1 MRHLFWPGVAF
12 AGALVAA
19 LLFRSALFAGLRRFT
34 RGDAVSAF
42 VSAMRMPSVLW
53 CIVLALAVSVEVA
66 ELPTRLARQV
76 SLVLQAAIILSVT
89 ITLAHVLSSLVRA
102 AGERRALGVGVTG
115 WATGSVR
122 LVVTIIGLLV
132 LLSSLGIQITPILTA
147 LGVGGLAVA
156 LALQDTLQNL
166 FAGMHLLADK
176 PIRVGDY
183 VKLGDGEEGYV
194 VDVGWRSTRLR
205 MLQNSVIIV
214 PNHKVAQST
223 ITNYDLPDSR
233 VALRIRVA
241 VGHGEDPDHIERL
254 LLEEATRGIGHVPG
268 LLADPK
274 PSAMLIPGF
283 GDSSLDFTLVCH
295 VASFVDQ
302 FEVQH
307 QLRKRVLARLRE
319 ESIEMPYPSRTVYVR
334 SDGVPRVRA
343 SSIRTEPDASRAPGS
358 G

>member
-1 MRHLFWPGVAF
+1 MTLLFWPGIAF
-12 AGALVAA
+12 VAA
-19 LLFRSALFAGLRRFT
+19 LFAALMFRSALLAGLRRFT
-34 RGDAVSAF
+34 SGDAVNAF
-42 VSAMRMPSVLW
+42 VRALRMPSVLW
-53 CIVLALAVSVEVA
+53 CVVLALAVAVEVA
-66 ELPTRLARQV
+66 DLPGRLARQV
-76 SLVLQAAIILSVT
+76 ALVLEAAVILSVT
-89 ITLAHVLSSLVRA
+89 ITLAHVLASIVAA

-115 WATGSVR
+115 WATGTVR

-183 VKLGDGEEGYV
+183 VKVGDGEEGYV
-194 VDVGWRSTRLR
+194 VDVGWRSTRIR
-205 MLQNSVIIV
+205 MLQNTIIIV
-214 PNHKVAQST
+214 PNHKLAQST
-223 ITNYDLPDSR
+223 ITNYDLPESR
-233 VALRIRVA
+233 MAVRIRVS
-241 VGHGEDPDHIERL
+241 VGYGSDPEHVERVL
-254 LLEEATRGIGHVPG
+254 VAEATGAIGHVAG

-274 PSAMLIPGF
+274 PAAMFIPGF

-307 QLRKRVLARLRE
+307 QLRKRVLARLRAE
-319 ESIEMPYPSRTVYVR
+319 AIEIPYPSRTVYMRQDGAPPPLR
-334 SDGVPRVRA
+334 S
-343 SSIRTEPDASRAPGS
+343 
-358 G
+358 